1 LTAGPRPTRAR
12 PVRIGLGLL
21 ALAVLLATAVPPWR
35 HSLLRAAGWMLVAA
49 DPIGRADVIVIAV
62 DAEREGVL
70 DAADLVKAGVASR
83 VVVFSDPPHVAYGEL
98 ARRGVAIITTADL
111 AIQRLHAL
119 GVSEVE
125 QIPSP
130 VVGSEDEART
140 LPAWCLSRGFHTII
154 FMSAPDHSRR
164 IRRAMG
170 RTTRGISLKVIVRP
184 SQFSDFQ
191 PDAWWLSRGGTRT
204 EIVELQKL
212 LLDCLR
218 HPFS

>member
-1 LTAGPRPTRAR
+1 LTAGLRPTRAR
-12 PVRIGLGLL
+12 PLWIGLGLI
-21 ALAVLLATAVPPWR
+21 AVAILLATAVPLWR
-35 HSLLRAAGWMLVAA
+35 HGLLRAAGWLLVAA
-49 DPIGRADVIVIAV
+49 DPIGRADIIVIAV

-83 VVVFSDPPHVAYGEL
+83 VVVFSDPPHLAYDEL
-98 ARRGVAIITTADL
+98 ARRGVAIFTTADL

-119 GVSEVE
+119 GVSEVD

-130 VVGSEDEART
+130 VTGSEDESRM
-140 LPAWCLSRGFHTII
+140 LPAWCLTRGFHTII
-154 FMSAPDHSRR
+154 FVSAPDHSRR

-170 RTTRGISLKVIVRP
+170 RTARGLGLKVIVRP
-184 SQFSDFQ
+184 SHFSDFD
-191 PDAWWLSRGGTRT
+191 PDAWWLSRAGTRT